1 MAMESTIDKAKTI
14 FNKVRSRLY
23 KAALTTKEPLQTKPN
38 QEVQK
43 KGPVAPE
50 PADIPKGPGEEFINT
65 FIKTFL
71 GLLIPALIF
80 FICTLG
86 GSIAANDAI
95 GRHWAVRVV
104 YFLYGSFPLFTPFVL
119 VYYIYRYFIDTYPVW
134 YNFLP
139 VTTTV
144 FDNSFMRI
152 ITKPFYYSDDANIQY
167 MHKKFVD
174 SAQSFIMG
182 SSNSSGSKESKQ
194 SNGSSSSSSSSS
206 RNGNSASSSSNPN
219 GSSSNG
225 IGPTGTNS
233 NSGNGSSN
241 TKGTTGSSGSN
252 SSNTGPTGIG
262 KTDLSG
268 VTGTTISAPSSPKIG
283 PTGI

>member
-1 MAMESTIDKAKTI
+1 MAMESSIEKAKTI
-14 FNKVRSRLY
+14 FNKVRNRLY
-23 KAALTTKEPLQTKPN
+23 KAALSNKEPLQNKPN
-38 QEVQK
+38 QDASV
-43 KGPVAPE
+43 KGPVVPE
-50 PADIPKGPGEEFINT
+50 PKDLPKDPGSVFFDS

-71 GLLIPALIF
+71 WLLIPALIF

-95 GRHWAVRVV
+95 GRHWAVRIV
-104 YFLYGSFPLFTPFVL
+104 YFFYGSFPLFSPLVL
-119 VYYIYRYFIDTYPVW
+119 IYYIYRYFIDTYPVW

-139 VTTTV
+139 LTTTV
-144 FDNSFMRI
+144 YDNSFMRF

-167 MHKKFVD
+167 MHKKFID
-174 SAQSFIMG
+174 SAQPFIMG
-182 SSNSSGSKESKQ
+182 STNSGSKESKQ
-194 SNGSSSSSSSSS
+194 SNGSSSNSISSS

-252 SSNTGPTGIG
+252 SSNTGTTGIG

-268 VTGTTISAPSSPKIG
+268 VTGTTISAPSSPKVG
-283 PTGI
+283 PTGF